1 VRALSHQVRRVID
14 RRFAWG
20 FVAIAM
26 ASVLVAALDAIGIL
40 LLVPLI
46 DALSDTGDAADPA
59 TLPVLGDV
67 RVGVLLGGVVVFFIA
82 KSLGMAAIRWWSS
95 GVVMRASSTVATRV
109 FAGYMAAPIEFHDQ
123 RNTAESLRTVT
134 RSVHELFSKG
144 FMAVAAVVAE
154 GATLAVLSVLVLVAA
169 PIPALVG
176 LAYFGA
182 ASIAYLRVLQPRTK
196 SRSQLAQTLTAE
208 SVKSV
213 QEGLGGL
220 REHRV
225 RGSEPGLVRSFET
238 RQLRLQGANR
248 FTSFASE
255 LSRYYLEVLF
265 IGGFGVITAVVLVTS
280 SGPAALTAL
289 AVLLAVGFRVL
300 PSISR
305 LLAGFTNIR
314 VGRTALELVISELD
328 AMGVD
333 RLRSLPVRRDPA
345 LLDADRPPPAAL
357 EVRHVS
363 FWYSRGLDPAL
374 DDVTLDLEPGA
385 SLGVVG
391 PSGSGKSTLVD
402 LICGIRQCHAGQV
415 LIDGRPL
422 DRASLRWRQSIG
434 MVPQS
439 VFLLD
444 ASVRANVAFGLPE
457 SDDRVWEALERAR
470 LASFVRGLPS
480 GLDATVGERGTRLS
494 GGQRQRLGIARALYG
509 RPAVLVLDEATAALD
524 VETEAEVVQ
533 AISELAGEQS
543 LVVVAH
549 RLSTI
554 RRCDRIAYL
563 DRGRVACVGTF
574 EEVVEKVPDF
584 ARAVRL
590 ANLA

>member
-1 VRALSHQVRRVID
+1 VRELSHQVRRVID

-20 FVAIAM
+20 YAAIAA
-26 ASVLVAALDAIGIL
+26 ASVLVAALDAVGIL
-40 LLVPLI
+40 LLIPLI
-46 DALSDTGDAADPA
+46 DVLSEAGDGADPA
-59 TLPVLGDV
+59 SLPLLGDV
-67 RVGVLLGGVVVFFIA
+67 PVGALLVGVVAFFIA

-95 GVVMRASSTVATRV
+95 GIVARASSTVAARL
-109 FAGYMAAPIEFHDQ
+109 FAGYMAAPIEFHDR
-123 RNTAESLRTVT
+123 RNTAESVRTIT
-134 RSVHELFSKG
+134 KSVQELFGKG
-144 FMAVAAVVAE
+144 GMAAAAVVAE
-154 GATLAVLSVLVLVAA
+154 GATLAVLSMLVLIAA
-169 PIPALVG
+169 PVPALAG

-196 SRSQLAQTLTAE
+196 RRSQQAQALTAE
-208 SVKSV
+208 AVKAV

-225 RGSEPGLVRSFET
+225 RGSEPGLVGAFAT
-238 RQLRLQGANR
+238 RQLRLAAANR

-265 IGGFGVITAVVLVTS
+265 IGGFGIITGVVLVTA
-280 SGPAALTAL
+280 SGSAALTAL

-305 LLAGFTNIR
+305 LLAGFTNLR
-314 VGRTALELVISELD
+314 VGRTALELVISDLD
-328 AMGVD
+328 AMGID
-333 RLRSLPVRRDPA
+333 RLRSVPAAAGFGELGVVRR
-345 LLDADRPPPAAL
+345 PPAKL
-357 EVRHVS
+357 EVQHVS
-363 FWYSRGLDPAL
+363 FQYRQAVEPAL
-374 DDVTLDLEPGA
+374 RDVTLQLEPGT
-385 SLGVVG
+385 SLGIVG
-391 PSGSGKSTLVD
+391 PSGAGKSTLID
-402 LICGIRQCHAGQV
+402 LICGIRPCDAGQI
-415 LIDGRPL
+415 LIDGHTLRH
-422 DRASLRWRQSIG
+422 ASQRWRQSIG
-434 MVPQS
+434 LVPQS

-480 GLDATVGERGTRLS
+480 ALDTMIGERGTRLS

-543 LVVVAH
+543 LLVVAH

-554 RRCDRIAYL
+554 RRCDRVAYL

-574 EEVVEKVPDF
+574 HEVVERVPDF